1 MVNVHMNKLRMNKTL
16 DVFNNLTVDTP
27 TYTMAYKYAAFD
39 GFKRLAAGGGS
50 LQSFGSE
57 QK

>member
-1 MVNVHMNKLRMNKTL
+1 
-16 DVFNNLTVDTP
+16 
-27 TYTMAYKYAAFD
+27 MAYKYAAFD

-50 LQSFGSE
+50 FQSFGSE